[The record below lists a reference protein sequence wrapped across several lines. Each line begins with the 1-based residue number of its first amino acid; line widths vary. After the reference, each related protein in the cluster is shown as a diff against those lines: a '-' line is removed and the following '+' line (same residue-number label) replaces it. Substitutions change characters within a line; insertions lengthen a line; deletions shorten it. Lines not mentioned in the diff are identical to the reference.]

1 MSIRRSQS
9 SEELRNSFQDSS
21 IESDYYFFNP
31 ARRNSTSYQQQQ
43 EQQQQQTDHY
53 DYHQHFLIHN
63 QPTSKNSNWEK
74 LVPNL
79 NPKIDPR
86 LHSTKKTID
95 DQNDLLRGFLKDPS
109 SDPALHTPSPIPHE
123 DEDLEDLDDDLF
135 QSRTAG
141 STTDSSHLSS
151 SLDIFDRFTNNC
163 SSIDDWDLG
172 FRPCSPNY
180 HSLLFSSPTSITHHQ
195 HIRSSSLP
203 PIAYS
208 ESSSPR
214 LSSYNHSNKISTGN
228 YSIDF
233 IPNNNQSLN
242 LSSSSSHEL
251 FHNTFLTT
259 SLTSPTLITSIDP
272 PDQEPDQPVDLF
284 HHSFISSPPHI
295 VETSQVNHQET
306 HDPSPSNAS
315 TIIITNTPKPV
326 PTIQPTS
333 ASSSSSKSISTSPIT
348 TTTKTTTTTTN
359 TMRFFCSVDQCLKSF
374 TRKSDLIRHT
384 RIHTGDKP
392 FKCLYSGCGKR
403 FIQRSALTVHLR
415 THTGEKPLICNH
427 VSGCGKSFA
436 DSSSLARHRKTH
448 SKT

>member
-63 QPTSKNSNWEK
+63 QPISKTQTGRN
-74 LVPNL
+74 
-79 NPKIDPR
+79 
-86 LHSTKKTID
+86 
-95 DQNDLLRGFLKDPS
+95 S

-163 SSIDDWDLG
+163 SSIDDWDL
-172 FRPCSPNY
+172 
-180 HSLLFSSPTSITHHQ
+180 
-195 HIRSSSLP
+195 
-203 PIAYS
+203 AYS

-214 LSSYNHSNKISTGN
+214 LSSYNKISTGN

-233 IPNNNQSLN
+233 IPNNSQSLN
-242 LSSSSSHEL
+242 LPSSSSHEL

-306 HDPSPSNAS
+306 HDPNPSNAS
-315 TIIITNTPKPV
+315 TITDTPKPV
-326 PTIQPTS
+326 PAIQPTS
-333 ASSSSSKSISTSPIT
+333 SSNHPHPLHLLNLSQHLPSPPPPKQQQLLRIRCGSFVRSI
-348 TTTKTTTTTTN
+348 N
-359 TMRFFCSVDQCLKSF
+359 
-374 TRKSDLIRHT
+374 
-384 RIHTGDKP
+384 
-392 FKCLYSGCGKR
+392 
-403 FIQRSALTVHLR
+403 A
-415 THTGEKPLICNH
+415 
-427 VSGCGKSFA
+427 
-436 DSSSLARHRKTH
+436 
-448 SKT
+448 

>member
-1 MSIRRSQS
+1 MAV
-9 SEELRNSFQDSS
+9 EET
-21 IESDYYFFNP
+21 P
-31 ARRNSTSYQQQQ
+31 TSYQQQQ
-43 EQQQQQTDHY
+43 EQQQQQTDHH

-63 QPTSKNSNWEK
+63 QPISKNSNWEK

-123 DEDLEDLDDDLF
+123 DEDLEDLKMIYSRVELPVQQAIQTLF
-135 QSRTAG
+135 SQLSFLTIQF
-141 STTDSSHLSS
+141 SHLDHSS
-151 SLDIFDRFTNNC
+151 STY
-163 SSIDDWDLG
+163 SA
-172 FRPCSPNY
+172 
-180 HSLLFSSPTSITHHQ
+180 
-195 HIRSSSLP
+195 LP
-203 PIAYS
+203 LYTPIAYS

-214 LSSYNHSNKISTGN
+214 LSSYNKISTGN

-233 IPNNNQSLN
+233 IPNNSQSLN
-242 LSSSSSHEL
+242 LPSSSSHEL

-306 HDPSPSNAS
+306 HDPNPSNAS
-315 TIIITNTPKPV
+315 TITDTPKPV
-326 PTIQPTS
+326 PAIQPNILHPNHPHPLHLLNLS
-333 ASSSSSKSISTSPIT
+333 QHLPSPPPPKQQQLLRI
-348 TTTKTTTTTTN
+348 
-359 TMRFFCSVDQCLKSF
+359 RCGSF
-374 TRKSDLIRHT
+374 S
-384 RIHTGDKP
+384 
-392 FKCLYSGCGKR
+392 
-403 FIQRSALTVHLR
+403 
-415 THTGEKPLICNH
+415 
-427 VSGCGKSFA
+427 

>member
-31 ARRNSTSYQQQQ
+31 ARRNST
-43 EQQQQQTDHY
+43 
-53 DYHQHFLIHN
+53 I
-63 QPTSKNSNWEK
+63 
-74 LVPNL
+74 
-79 NPKIDPR
+79 R
-86 LHSTKKTID
+86 KTID

-180 HSLLFSSPTSITHHQ
+180 HSLLFQFSHLYHHHQ

-214 LSSYNHSNKISTGN
+214 LSSYNKISTGN

-233 IPNNNQSLN
+233 IPNNSQSLN
-242 LSSSSSHEL
+242 L
-251 FHNTFLTT
+251 
-259 SLTSPTLITSIDP
+259 P
-272 PDQEPDQPVDLF
+272 
-284 HHSFISSPPHI
+284 
-295 VETSQVNHQET
+295 
-306 HDPSPSNAS
+306 
-315 TIIITNTPKPV
+315 
-326 PTIQPTS
+326 
-333 ASSSSSKSISTSPIT
+333 
-348 TTTKTTTTTTN
+348 
-359 TMRFFCSVDQCLKSF
+359 
-374 TRKSDLIRHT
+374 
-384 RIHTGDKP
+384 
-392 FKCLYSGCGKR
+392 
-403 FIQRSALTVHLR
+403 
-415 THTGEKPLICNH
+415 
-427 VSGCGKSFA
+427 
-436 DSSSLARHRKTH
+436 SSSLMNYFTTH
-448 SKT
+448 F